1 MAHYSKM
8 KQKFNR
14 KPLFVL
20 LWCIAGVFS
29 ISAIQSCGKAGGASP
44 NGLNI
49 EYEIFNLSP
58 NLGGINLYIRF
69 NPVNTTPYIFNNA
82 PAYFFVP
89 YTDTPYQFRQAIS
102 TSTALGS
109 GPTLFS
115 RPDILT
121 TNTKYS
127 LFVFG
132 TYNSSSFQQIL
143 TVDTA
148 TPPALGRGKV
158 RFVNV
163 SPTGTTG
170 LDLYANGTKL
180 FSAQGYP
187 VVSKYMEIPVGYY
200 DFQVETTGTS
210 NVLQDIPAYNIQD
223 GRLYTIYAHG
233 YSNRTDSAIFA
244 AGVII
249 NK

>member
-1 MAHYSKM
+1 M
-8 KQKFNR
+8 KEKNNC
-14 KPLFVL
+14 KPLLYL
-20 LWCIAGVFS
+20 LYCIAGVFFV
-29 ISAIQSCGKAGGASP
+29 SAIQSCGKAGGASAT
-44 NGLNI
+44 GLNI

-58 NLGGINLYIRF
+58 NLGGINLYIKF
-69 NPVNTTPYIFNNA
+69 NPVNTNPFIFNNA

-89 YTDTPYQFRQAIS
+89 FTDTPYQFRQAIT

-115 RPDILT
+115 SDEILT
-121 TNTKYS
+121 TGLKYS

-132 TYNSSSFQQIL
+132 TFNDKSFQQIL

-148 TPPALGRGKV
+148 TAPALGRGKV
-158 RFVNV
+158 RFINI
-163 SPTGTTG
+163 SPTGTGG
-170 LDLYANGTKL
+170 LDVYANGTKL
-180 FSAQGYP
+180 FSALVYAK
-187 VVSKYMEIPVGYY
+187 VSPWVEVPVGNY
-200 DFQVETTGTS
+200 DFQIETTGTT
-210 NVLQDIPAYNIQD
+210 NVLQDIPAYDIQD

-233 YSNRTDSAIFA
+233 YSNRTDSALFN